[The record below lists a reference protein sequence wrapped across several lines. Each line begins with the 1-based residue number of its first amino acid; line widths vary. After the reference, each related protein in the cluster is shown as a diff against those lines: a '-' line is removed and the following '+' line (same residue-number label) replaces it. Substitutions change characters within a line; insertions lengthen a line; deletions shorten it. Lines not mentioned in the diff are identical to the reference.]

1 MPAKR
6 PKSAVPISTGPG
18 YFIRQATRVIH
29 DALGRELAE
38 EGIALSHY
46 PYLRALF
53 EQDGITQIEISERT
67 GKEPATTTAML
78 DTLEKKGYV
87 RRERQTADR
96 RKIDV
101 FLTAEG
107 KKLKR
112 PILRVLARLNEHALE
127 GISALEYRRWQETLL
142 KIAANVAAY
151 DAGDE
156 PPAPK
161 RR

>member
-1 MPAKR
+1 MTAKR
-6 PKSAVPISTGPG
+6 PKAPVPISTGPG
-18 YFIRQATRVIH
+18 YFIRNATRVIH
-29 DALGRELAE
+29 DALGRELAA

-87 RRERQTADR
+87 KRVRQTADR

-101 FLTAEG
+101 FLTPAG

-112 PILRVLARLNEHALE
+112 PILKVLERMNRHALE
-127 GISALEYRRWQETLL
+127 GITALEYRRWQETLL
-142 KIAANVAAY
+142 KIAANVEAF
-151 DAGDE
+151 DE
-156 PPAPK
+156 MDRPVK
-161 RR
+161 RTRG